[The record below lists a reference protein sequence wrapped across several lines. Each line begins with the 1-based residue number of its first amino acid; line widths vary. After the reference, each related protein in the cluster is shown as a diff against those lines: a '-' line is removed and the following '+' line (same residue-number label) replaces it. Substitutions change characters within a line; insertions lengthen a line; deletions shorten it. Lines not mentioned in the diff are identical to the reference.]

1 MSAATLSAGLPAADP
16 GEAAGLPGAAYTSAD
31 FLEMERRRVFRPAW
45 IGVAPEDRVAAP
57 GSVCPVSAAGQP
69 LLLVRGERG
78 ELRVFHNVCRHR
90 GTLLATAPGRC
101 RSIVCP
107 YHGWTC
113 GLDGGL
119 RETPHFEGFGAH
131 GHGNLDPARHGL
143 IPVRSGVWNR
153 VVFVNLSGD
162 APPLDVWIAPLAR
175 RWAHFDFSLLRHG
188 PGVSHELPVNWK
200 TATENFLES
209 YHLPVVH
216 RTLNRYSAL
225 EHHNLV
231 LESETFFGQ
240 QSTRYAPRD
249 GAAGQLPVF
258 PGLSDV
264 QAGRAE
270 YLCLF
275 PNVWVSCVRDHFRV
289 SFVEPVAR
297 SGPASAGSSS
307 SWAMRRWRRGSAR
320 RGRRWSSAS
329 WRCSRKTWRCC
340 AASRPDAPHGP
351 STEDGSPRITNAPS
365 IGSCTWSRPASG
377 QGSDP
382 GGRPASPA
390 DPRRPRPGGRL
401 SPRAAVRTADRFAWP
416 WPPAPSPR
424 PSALGPRPSGRNS
437 GPVPR
442 RPVAS
447 ALSRAG
453 RAAGGRAW

>member
-107 YHGWTC
+107 YHGWTY

-289 SFVEPVAR
+289 SFVEPVAPER
-297 SGPASAGSSS
+297 TRICWEFFFVGDA
-307 SWAMRRWRRGSAR
+307 AM
-320 RGRRWSSAS
+320 
-329 WRCSRKTWRCC
+329 
-340 AASRPDAPHGP
+340 APG
-351 STEDGSPRITNAPS
+351 
-365 IGSCTWSRPASG
+365 
-377 QGSDP
+377 
-382 GGRPASPA
+382 
-390 DPRRPRPGGRL
+390 L
-401 SPRAAVRTADRFAWP
+401 RAARE
-416 WPPAPSPR
+416 
-424 PSALGPRPSGRNS
+424 ALVERIMA
-437 GPVPR
+437 VFEEDVEVLR
-442 RPVAS
+442 R
-447 ALSRAG
+447 LQAG
-453 RAAGGRAW
+453 RASWAFDGGRFSPHHERAVHRFLHMVAARVRAGE

>member
-1 MSAATLSAGLPAADP
+1 MKPLSATTLSAGLPAADP
-16 GEAAGLPGAAYTSAD
+16 GEAAGLPGTAYTSAD

-57 GSVCPVSAAGQP
+57 GSICPVSAAGQP

-107 YHGWTC
+107 YHGWTY

-131 GHGNLDPARHGL
+131 GHGGLEPARHGL
-143 IPVRSGVWNR
+143 IPVRSGVWSR

-162 APPLDVWIAPLAR
+162 APPLDVRIAPLAR

-200 TATENFLES
+200 TVTENFLES

-216 RTLNRYSAL
+216 RTLNRYSTL

-231 LESETFFGQ
+231 LEGETFFGQ

-258 PGLSDV
+258 PGLSDA
-264 QAGRAE
+264 QADRAE

-275 PNVWVSCVRDHFRV
+275 PNVWVSCARDHFRV
-289 SFVEPVAR
+289 SFVEPVAPER
-297 SGPASAGSSS
+297 TRIRWEFFFVGDA
-307 SWAMRRWRRGSAR
+307 AM
-320 RGRRWSSAS
+320 
-329 WRCSRKTWRCC
+329 
-340 AASRPDAPHGP
+340 APG
-351 STEDGSPRITNAPS
+351 
-365 IGSCTWSRPASG
+365 
-377 QGSDP
+377 
-382 GGRPASPA
+382 
-390 DPRRPRPGGRL
+390 L
-401 SPRAAVRTADRFAWP
+401 RAARE
-416 WPPAPSPR
+416 
-424 PSALGPRPSGRNS
+424 ALVERIMA
-437 GPVPR
+437 VFEEDVEVLR
-442 RPVAS
+442 R
-447 ALSRAG
+447 LQAG
-453 RAAGGRAW
+453 RASWAFDGGRFSPHHERTVHRFLRMVAARVRAGE